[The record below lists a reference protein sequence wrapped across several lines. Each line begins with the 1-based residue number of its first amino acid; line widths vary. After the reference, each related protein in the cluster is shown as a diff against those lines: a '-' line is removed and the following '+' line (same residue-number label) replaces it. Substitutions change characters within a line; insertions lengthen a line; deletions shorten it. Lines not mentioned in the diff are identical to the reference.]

1 MATAFK
7 KGDVVSLK
15 MVVPSGPVQALR
27 MDEDGNVYYLI
38 SWTDVDGV
46 QQERWF
52 EESLLVSGA

>member
-7 KGDVVSLK
+7 RGDVVSLK
-15 MVVPSGPVQALR
+15 TVVPSGPVQSIR

-38 SWTDVDGV
+38 AWEDVDGV

-52 EESLLVSGA
+52 EETTLVAGA